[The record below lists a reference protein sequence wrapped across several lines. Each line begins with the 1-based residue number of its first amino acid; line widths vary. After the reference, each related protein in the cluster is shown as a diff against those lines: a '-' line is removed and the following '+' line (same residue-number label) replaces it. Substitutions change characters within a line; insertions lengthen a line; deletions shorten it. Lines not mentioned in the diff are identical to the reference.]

1 MQVLKDRFQLNL
13 NLDFLFEVLFVK
25 LLIMDL
31 NLNYEKGSLSYNQK
45 SEVPQY
51 NWTTNK
57 QTYKHEQTKK
67 PLLALQLLKLILFQS
82 KE

>member
-45 SEVPQY
+45 
-51 NWTTNK
+51 
-57 QTYKHEQTKK
+57 
-67 PLLALQLLKLILFQS
+67 
-82 KE
+82 